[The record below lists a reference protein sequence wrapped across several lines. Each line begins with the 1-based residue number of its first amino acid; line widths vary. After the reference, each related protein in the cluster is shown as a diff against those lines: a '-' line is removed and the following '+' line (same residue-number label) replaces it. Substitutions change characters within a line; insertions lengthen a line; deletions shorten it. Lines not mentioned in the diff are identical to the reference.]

1 MGAAEVICG
10 EDRLSMRLCKSK
22 TDQEGSGKRVL
33 VFAIPGSP
41 LCPVVDHFECMK
53 KGNHC
58 QDFNLFLFSGN
69 V

>member
-10 EDRLSMRLCKSK
+10 EDRLSMRVCKSK
-22 TDQEGSGKRVL
+22 TDCEVRGEWIL
-33 VFAIPGSP
+33 AFAIPGSP

-53 KGNHC
+53 IGNHC